1 MTAKLV
7 GVVVGAVA
15 VFALSAALTGGD
27 PESPDQ
33 AAVEIFAPTPTPEPT
48 PAPEPTAVPTPTAV
62 PPARFT
68 LSFTGDLLSHGPVIE
83 QARRDGAETGLEF
96 DYGPMLARV
105 APLVSAA
112 DIAVC
117 HVETPISSDNTA
129 LSGYPVFNAPRE
141 LADGIAAAGFDTC
154 SIASNHALDRGF
166 TGITSTLDQLDRVGV
181 AHTGTARSAE
191 EQANPP
197 IYEVGNVRV
206 GHLSYTY
213 GTNGIP
219 VPADAPWSVNVT
231 SIEGVLVQAAALREA
246 GSDFTVLS
254 IQWGN
259 EYQQAPTPVQIEQ
272 ATAFLESPDI
282 DLIVGEHVHVA
293 QPVDIINDKVV
304 LYGIGNFLSNQSPQS
319 CNSCPAASQ
328 DGMIF
333 TVTVEET
340 APGVLETT
348 HVSVT
353 PTYVDR
359 AFYEIVPVPQGL
371 VDPDVDAGL
380 ADALRGAWERV
391 NQAIFALDAP
401 TTLVTVEPMPLT
413 P

>member
-1 MTAKLV
+1 MAKLV
-7 GVVVGAVA
+7 GLVVGAMV
-15 VFALSAALTGGD
+15 VFAVSAAFTGGD
-27 PESPDQ
+27 PESPDR
-33 AAVEIFAPTPTPEPT
+33 AAVEILAPTPTPEPT
-48 PAPEPTAVPTPTAV
+48 PAPTPEPTAVPTPTPV

-68 LSFTGDLLSHGPVIE
+68 MSFTGDLLSHGPVIE
-83 QARRDGAETGLEF
+83 QARRNGADVGLEF
-96 DYGPMLARV
+96 DYGPMLAQIT
-105 APLVSAA
+105 PLVSIA

-141 LADGIAAAGFDTC
+141 LADGIATAGFDTC

-166 TGITSTLDQLDRVGV
+166 TGITATLDQLDRVGV

-191 EQANPP
+191 EQSNPP
-197 IYEVGNVRV
+197 IYDLGNAKV

-219 VPADAPWSVNVT
+219 VPSDAPWSINVT
-231 SIEGVLVQAAALREA
+231 SIEGVLVQAAALRDA
-246 GSDFTVLS
+246 GADYTVLN

-259 EYQQAPTPVQIEQ
+259 EYQQAPSAVQIEQ

-282 DLIVGEHVHVA
+282 DLIIGEHVHVA
-293 QPVDIINDKVV
+293 QPVDVINGKVV

-340 APGVLETT
+340 SAGAFETT
-348 HVSVT
+348 HVNVT

-359 AFYEIVPVPQGL
+359 GFFEIVPVPQGL
-371 VDPDVDAGL
+371 ADPDVEPGL
-380 ADALRGAWERV
+380 ADALRGSWSA
-391 NQAIFALDAP
+391 
-401 TTLVTVEPMPLT
+401 
-413 P
+413 

>member
-1 MTAKLV
+1 
-7 GVVVGAVA
+7 
-15 VFALSAALTGGD
+15 
-27 PESPDQ
+27 
-33 AAVEIFAPTPTPEPT
+33 
-48 PAPEPTAVPTPTAV
+48 
-62 PPARFT
+62 
-68 LSFTGDLLSHGPVIE
+68 
-83 QARRDGAETGLEF
+83 
-96 DYGPMLARV
+96 MLAKV

-117 HVETPISSDNTA
+117 HVETPISPDNTA
-129 LSGYPVFNAPRE
+129 LSGYPIFNAPRE

-166 TGITSTLDQLDRVGV
+166 TGITATLDELDRVGV

-191 EQANPP
+191 EQVNPP

-219 VPADAPWSVNVT
+219 VPGDAPWSVNVT
-231 SIEGVLVQAAALREA
+231 SIDGVLVQAAALRDA

-259 EYQQAPTPVQIEQ
+259 EYQQAPSPVQIEQ
-272 ATAFLESPDI
+272 ASAFLESPDI

-340 APGVLETT
+340 APGVFETT
-348 HVSVT
+348 QVNVT

-359 AFYEIVPVPQGL
+359 SFYEIVPVPQGL
-371 VDPDVDAGL
+371 ADPDVAPGL
-380 ADALRGAWERV
+380 ADALRGSWERV

-401 TTLVTVEPMPLT
+401 TSLVTVEPMPLT